1 MFNYFLAEA
10 AVVATR
16 CAAGEGHYSR
26 AGPSE
31 TFDGDTRATTTTE
44 PEPYRQSGKRARGTV
59 RIVRDVPY

>member
-1 MFNYFLAEA
+1 MMFNYFLAEA

-31 TFDGDTRATTTTE
+31 TFDGDTRATATTE
-44 PEPYRQSGKRARGTV
+44 PEPYRQREREREGQFA
-59 RIVRDVPY
+59 